1 MTNFSQANPPTAS
14 LKYRTSTISKREEGG
29 KEEGWKAGREGG
41 REEEREGGRKER
53 EGGKEE
59 RKDERREGGRREREV
74 EEKDRKNSALPEYLI
89 FNFRKSKGFITTAGL
104 CPWFYLDF

>member
-29 KEEGWKAGREGG
+29 KEEGWKDG
-41 REEEREGGRKER
+41 
-53 EGGKEE
+53 
-59 RKDERREGGRREREV
+59 REGGRREREV